1 MTIERLEREKDD
13 AENEL
18 EALRQ
23 KDRDCL
29 EACRAAFETLQDHCN
44 RGALSYVGRV
54 DMMDATDKIVEAI
67 ADFTSMFR
75 AEVESRLDKAR
86 GDLENAEALSLQKS
100 AVR

>member
-1 MTIERLEREKDD
+1 MTIERLEAAKDE

-29 EACRAAFETLQDHCN
+29 EACRAAFETLRDHCN

-75 AEVESRLDKAR
+75 AELEKTLDEAK
-86 GDLENAEALSLQKS
+86 GNLENAEQSALQKS